1 MIIAVPMVQGKLSL
15 HFGHC
20 ESFRL
25 FEVDKDKVITK
36 FEDKTPPPHEPGVLP
51 KWLSD
56 EKANVIIT
64 GGMGMHAQR
73 LFSQYGV
80 QVVVGAAADNP
91 ENIVKSW
98 LAGDF
103 VPGANPCDH

>member
-1 MIIAVPMVQGKLSL
+1 MIIAVPMVQGSLSL

-25 FEVDKDKVITK
+25 FEVDKDKHIVK

-51 KWLSD
+51 KWLSE

-73 LFSQYGV
+73 LFNQYGI
-80 QVVVGAAADNP
+80 QVVIGAPSGEP
-91 ENIVKSW
+91 EDIIKAW
-98 LAGDF
+98 LMGSLATGN
-103 VPGANPCDH
+103 NPCDH

>member
-1 MIIAVPMVQGKLSL
+1 MIIAIPMVQNQLSM

-20 ESFRL
+20 EKFRL
-25 FEVDKDKVITK
+25 FTVDNDKNIVS

-51 KWLSD
+51 RWLAG

-73 LFSQYGV
+73 LFTENGIQV
-80 QVVVGAAADNP
+80 QIGAPAGDP
-91 ENIVKSW
+91 EDIAKAW
-98 LAGDF
+98 LAGSLAI
-103 VPGANPCDH
+103 GANPCDH

>member
-1 MIIAVPMVQGKLSL
+1 MIIAIPMVQGSLSL

-20 ESFRL
+20 EYFRL
-25 FEVDKDKVITK
+25 FTVGEDKKIVSQ
-36 FEDKTPPPHEPGVLP
+36 EDKTPPPHEPGVLP

-73 LFSQYGV
+73 LFNQYGIE
-80 QVVVGAAADNP
+80 VVIGAPAADP
-91 ENIVKSW
+91 KDVALAW
-98 LAGDF
+98 LNGTLA
-103 VPGANPCDH
+103 VGANPCDH

>member
-1 MIIAVPMVQGKLSL
+1 MIIAVPMVQGSLSL

-25 FEVDKDKVITK
+25 FEIDDNKVITK
-36 FEDKTPPPHEPGVLP
+36 YEDKTPPPHEPGVLP

-56 EKANVIIT
+56 EKAKVIIT

-73 LFSQYGV
+73 LFNQYGIE
-80 QVVVGAAADNP
+80 VVIGAPAGDP
-91 ENIVKSW
+91 EDIVKAW
-98 LAGDF
+98 LLGTLA
-103 VPGANPCDH
+103 VGANPCDH

>member
-1 MIIAVPMVQGKLSL
+1 MIIAVPMVQGSLSL

-25 FEVDKDKVITK
+25 FQIYENKQITS

-73 LFSQYGV
+73 LFAQYGIR
-80 QVVVGAAADNP
+80 VVIGAPAGNP
-91 ENIVKSW
+91 EDIVKAW
-98 LAGDF
+98 LLGTLAT
-103 VPGANPCDH
+103 GANPCDH